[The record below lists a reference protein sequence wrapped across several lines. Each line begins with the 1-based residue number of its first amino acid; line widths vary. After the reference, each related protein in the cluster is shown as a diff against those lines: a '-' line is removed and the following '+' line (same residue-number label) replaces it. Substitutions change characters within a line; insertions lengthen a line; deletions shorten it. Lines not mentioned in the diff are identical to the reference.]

1 MASPKG
7 PRAAPAAQGDE
18 ALVEPYMRD
27 AVHFRV
33 AVFGA
38 PGAAAAGDVPGG
50 GAVGGGA
57 GEAAGGAGE
66 DAAGGSGRMA
76 GGRAAGP
83 GVLVAAL
90 PAEEEVVAAELDILD
105 AALELEAYVCNV
117 HVRPGAAARVA
128 ERRCRPRSARR
139 AFFFLVFC
147 TWALSR
153 S

>member
-1 MASPKG
+1 
-7 PRAAPAAQGDE
+7 
-18 ALVEPYMRD
+18 MRD

-38 PGAAAAGDVPGG
+38 PGAAAAG
-50 GAVGGGA
+50 GAPGA
-57 GEAAGGAGE
+57 GAGAGGAGE
-66 DAAGGSGRMA
+66 DAGGEGGRAA

-117 HVRPGAAARVA
+117 HVRVPPALLSGQKALLPAQEYT
-128 ERRCRPRSARR
+128 ERGG
-139 AFFFLVFC
+139 FFFFFPPHPGVDLQ
-147 TWALSR
+147 LSAVA
-153 S
+153 SLI